1 MGMLDPIVF
10 IDYVDQFS
18 YGAIFLISLLSGHFI
33 PLPEDVILLVS
44 GYLASAGFVNPYYAG
59 LSAML
64 GILIG
69 DSILYRLSRSDSKWV
84 RRLREHVRRRML
96 IREVFVKK
104 HIRLVIFFSR
114 FVPFFRSLGP
124 VVAGILKVPKKVFQ
138 LYNFLGMIIY
148 VPLTITIG
156 YLFESQVNNLVE
168 KADAVRHGMFITLIA
183 VAGIAL
189 AVWLNRKLDSMEG
202 EK

>member
-1 MGMLDPIVF
+1 MFDPIVF

-18 YGAIFLISLLSGHFI
+18 YGAIFLISLLYGHFI
-33 PLPEDVILLVS
+33 PLQEDVILLVS

-64 GILIG
+64 GVLIG

-84 RRLREHVRRRML
+84 HRLREHVRRRM
-96 IREVFVKK
+96 IVRETFIKK

-114 FVPFFRSLGP
+114 FIPFFRSLGP
-124 VVAGILKVPKKVFQ
+124 VIAGILKVPKKVFQ
-138 LYNFLGMIIY
+138 LYNFLGMIAY

-168 KADAVRHGMFITLIA
+168 KADAVRHGMVITLIA
-183 VAGIAL
+183 VAGVAL
-189 AVWLNRKLDSMEG
+189 AVWLNRKLDSMES